1 MENIKK
7 KTQFNEVV
15 DVDGTKI
22 YIENGE
28 LKTILSEKI
37 QQNNGDMT
45 VEQLREILKAEVA
58 MIYNNDIN

>member
-7 KTQFNEVV
+7 RTLFNEVV

-45 VEQLREILKAEVA
+45 VEQLR
-58 MIYNNDIN
+58 